1 MFEVKSITYNVLYS
15 NYSPSKISY
24 KIPLNTSTSI
34 LIKLCLKIDRKIFLS
49 LFSSLFAGYFLSSV
63 QEEGEINFLI
73 SFTIAPL
80 IFHEHTLPRRSE
92 PRGTPTAVPLS
103 PFPIKSP
110 LVTE

>member
-49 LFSSLFAGYFLSSV
+49 LPLSLQVTFSPPCKKRGK
-63 QEEGEINFLI
+63 
-73 SFTIAPL
+73 L
-80 IFHEHTLPRRSE
+80 IFLFPLQSPR
-92 PRGTPTAVPLS
+92 
-103 PFPIKSP
+103 
-110 LVTE
+110 

>member
-49 LFSSLFAGYFLSSV
+49 LSSSLFAGYFLSSKKR
-63 QEEGEINFLI
+63 GKLIFLFPLQ
-73 SFTIAPL
+73 SPL